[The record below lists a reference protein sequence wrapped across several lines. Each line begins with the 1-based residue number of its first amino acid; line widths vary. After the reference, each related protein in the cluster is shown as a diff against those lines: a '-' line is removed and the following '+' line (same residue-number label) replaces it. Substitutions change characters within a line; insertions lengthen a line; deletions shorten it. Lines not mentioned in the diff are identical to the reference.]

1 MSRFDLDRDDSCADT
16 AEPDRGLLQPID
28 GDSHEPA
35 DLTVGGPRRRRRMG
49 TGAMLFVVVAVAA
62 FASLWSMRA
71 IGRASAATGE
81 SSEAGRLV
89 ESYLSEQ
96 SKSRGQPSARE
107 LSAAPLPVGN
117 AEELQVPRERLARDP
132 FAAPW
137 RAALVSDS
145 HAGGEFASTGSGAP
159 EASDAETRIAAW
171 EALVDEGARDFVVGS
186 VLIAP
191 DPRQSIVSLN
201 GGVFRVGESVMF
213 PDRPI
218 RFEIKSV
225 ESTAITLAA
234 FNTELSRERVVRLV
248 IRDMH

>member
-1 MSRFDLDRDDSCADT
+1 MSQFDLNRDDTFVGREQS
-16 AEPDRGLLQPID
+16 DRGLLQPSEPD
-28 GDSHEPA
+28 LHESG
-35 DLTVGGPRRRRRMG
+35 DLTIGGPRRRRRMG
-49 TGAMLFVVVAVAA
+49 TGPLLFVVVGIAA
-62 FASLWSMRA
+62 FGSLWSMRA

-117 AEELQVPRERLARDP
+117 AEELQVPRERLMRDP

-137 RAALVSDS
+137 RAAVVADPHGGGALAS
-145 HAGGEFASTGSGAP
+145 AGADASG
-159 EASDAETRIAAW
+159 ASDAESRITAW
-171 EALVDEGARDFVVGS
+171 DALVDEGAHDFVVES

-191 DPRQSIVSLN
+191 DPRHSIVSMN

-218 RFEIKSV
+218 RYEIRSV
-225 ESTAITLAA
+225 EPTSITLVA
-234 FNTELSRERVVRLV
+234 FNAELSRERLVRLV
-248 IRDMH
+248 IRELH

>member
-1 MSRFDLDRDDSCADT
+1 MSQFDLDRDGAIAST
-16 AEPDRGLLQPID
+16 AEHDRDLLQPID
-28 GDSHEPA
+28 GASHESA

-49 TGAMLFVVVAVAA
+49 AGAMLFVVVAIAA

-71 IGRASAATGE
+71 IGRASAANGE

-96 SKSRGQPSARE
+96 SRSRGLPSARE

-117 AEELQVPRERLARDP
+117 AEELQVSRERLTRDP

-145 HAGGEFASTGSGAP
+145 QAGGEMASNGTATAD
-159 EASDAETRIAAW
+159 ASDAEARIAAW

-191 DPRQSIVSLN
+191 DPKHSIVSMN
-201 GGVFRVGESVMF
+201 GGVFRVGECVMF

-234 FNTELSRERVVRLV
+234 FNTELARERVVRLV